1 MSKVS
6 SDSDIQL
13 ATAREVM
20 DGYDI
25 ALQALASERP
35 DTSTEE
41 GTKFQRQME
50 AARERMKKY
59 TIAYRALA
67 K

>member
-6 SDSDIQL
+6 GGSDIQL
-13 ATAREVM
+13 AAAHEVM

-25 ALQALASERP
+25 ALQAPANERP

-41 GTKFQRQME
+41 VTKFQRQME